1 MGSKGTK
8 DLQKEDYQECC
19 EAINDFLSGQKN
31 ELKIEDLKNDIMEK
45 LDKKI
50 KKATVFIFIKNLLEK
65 EKKEKIFN
73 KMIDIFQSLYEQ
85 FEQIHRKE
93 NDDVKTFKETADDND
108 KNIINAIF
116 ISNIFDSEI
125 DDDAKIHDYAV
136 YLYGEDAVKEIED
149 GKNKNIDEDFKNFFD
164 DNFELTDEE
173 KNEKFNEFCKE
184 KNIDPKKYDKQESTS
199 SQNDGDDSENKNKE
213 NLNSQKDDK
222 SPKKTNKKENKYE
235 HDENL
240 NKNKYSDDNLLE
252 YYDVIFNIDSLE
264 NLKTNGWQ
272 LEFSEKG
279 L

>member
-199 SQNDGDDSENKNKE
+199 SIQ
-213 NLNSQKDDK
+213 
-222 SPKKTNKKENKYE
+222 
-235 HDENL
+235 
-240 NKNKYSDDNLLE
+240 
-252 YYDVIFNIDSLE
+252 
-264 NLKTNGWQ
+264 
-272 LEFSEKG
+272 
-279 L
+279 